1 MNGPLSGLKVLDMT
15 AVVAGPVAT
24 QMLGDLGA
32 DVIKVEP
39 PKGDVLRWN
48 GPARN
53 PGMGA
58 IFHHLGRSKR
68 SIVLDLKKSAGHE
81 LALRIAKTVDVF
93 VCNNRPQ
100 SMARLKLSYE
110 DVAKVNP
117 KIIYCSIYGFGEGG
131 PYAGKAAYDD
141 LVQGVAG
148 LPALVEMQTG
158 TPRYFP
164 LAVTDKLSGIIASHA
179 ILAALYH
186 REKTGEGQ
194 AVDIPMFETAVA
206 ELTLSTHLYGHA
218 FVPPM
223 GDMGYQRL
231 LAGERKPHL
240 TSDGRY
246 ICVMPYTDKHWRSF
260 FQMIGQPELASD
272 SRFVDMNARSRNT
285 TALYQCVIDALKT
298 KPLMEWLDMFSSAD
312 IPAMPMNTL
321 ETLFSD
327 PHLEKVG
334 FFSIKEHPTEGK
346 IRTMPIPSRYS
357 KSQAVVTRL
366 APRLGEHTR
375 EILGAIGIGK
385 EEIDDLLKR
394 GVIAECPQKA

>member
-1 MNGPLSGLKVLDMT
+1 MSGPLSGLKVLDLT

-48 GPARN
+48 GPSRS
-53 PGMGA
+53 PGMGP
-58 IFHHLGRSKR
+58 IFHHFDRSKR
-68 SIVLDLKKSAGHE
+68 SIVLDLKTGRGHE
-81 LALRIAKTVDVF
+81 IALKLAKTVDVF

-100 SMARLKLSYE
+100 SMARLKLSYQ
-110 DVAKVNP
+110 DVFQVNP
-117 KIIYCSIYGFGEGG
+117 KIVYCSLYGYGEGG

-148 LPALVEMQTG
+148 LPALVAMQSG

-164 LAVTDKLSGIIASHA
+164 IAVADKLSGIIASHA

-194 AVDIPMFETAVA
+194 AIEVPMFEAMA
-206 ELTLSTHLYGHA
+206 ELNLSTHMYGHA
-218 FVPPM
+218 FEPPK

-231 LAGERKPHL
+231 FATERKPHL
-240 TSDGRY
+240 TADGRY
-246 ICVMPYTDKHWRSF
+246 ICVMPYTDKHWQSF
-260 FQMIGQPELASD
+260 LQMIGKAELVSD
-272 SRFVDMNARSRNT
+272 ARFVDMNARSRNT
-285 TALYQCVIDALKT
+285 MELYQIVIDALKM
-298 KPLMEWLDMFSSAD
+298 KSLAEWLDLFSRAD

-321 ETLFSD
+321 DSLMTD

-334 FFSIKEHPTEGK
+334 FFSVREHPTEGK
-346 IRTMPIPSRYS
+346 IRIMNVPSRFS
-357 KSQAVVTRL
+357 KSNPKVTRL
-366 APRLGEHTR
+366 APRLGQHTI
-375 EILGAIGIGK
+375 EILTEIGIG
-385 EEIDDLLKR
+385 ESEIGQLLES
-394 GVIAECPQKA
+394 GVIAEGPPKS